1 MKNLIAKT
9 AAKATIKMAQAKAK
23 MMNALKDERGEVNL
37 IAILLIIVVVV
48 GLVIIFRDS
57 ITTLINTSLRIST
70 KKLKKCK

>member
-48 GLVIIFRDS
+48 GLVIIFRES
-57 ITTLINTSLRIST
+57 ITTLINNIF
-70 KKLKKCK
+70 KNINKEVEKV

>member
-57 ITTLINTSLRIST
+57 ITTLINNIF
-70 KKLKKCK
+70 KDINKEVEKV

>member
-57 ITTLINTSLRIST
+57 ITTLINNIF
-70 KKLKKCK
+70 KNINKEVEKV